1 MRITRAVC
9 ITGSTGLLLLQASL
23 GSQQPAATPSVRRA
37 PAAAPASM
45 PSGNAE
51 HGRYIVE
58 HVAMCIECHSGRD
71 SRGTIL
77 DSERF
82 LGAPIPFAP
91 PWPNDWAMR
100 APRNRGLPGYSDE
113 LAFRLLT
120 QGAIGRNGEQLR
132 APMPRFRMSAQD
144 AADVIA
150 YMRSPT

>member
-1 MRITRAVC
+1 MNGRFHRLSILALVLAQ
-9 ITGSTGLLLLQASL
+9 SPLQA
-23 GSQQPAATPSVRRA
+23 QKTP
-37 PAAAPASM
+37 M
-45 PSGNAE
+45 PKGNTE

-71 SRGTIL
+71 DHGAIL
-77 DSERF
+77 QSQTF

-100 APRNRGLPGYSDE
+100 APRNRGLPGYTDE
-113 LAFRLLT
+113 LAMRLLT

-132 APMPRFRMSAQD
+132 PPMPRFRMNTQD

-150 YMRSPT
+150 YMRSLP